1 MLLSSLFAAIV
12 GAPLV
17 LGQGAFDKSHKMTYL
32 KGTWSISDKNV
43 PVGPTFVN
51 PAENKFFFPT
61 EYKNTTSRTYSFA
74 LFIYQHGTYEFLSNG
89 SMALTPFAKDG
100 RFQMADSCKESNGAT
115 PYNYTELMVT
125 WSIDIDYG
133 TAPVLNLHE
142 ANWEQPQ
149 NLTLAYKPSTDASY
163 SAIDQLIVCIQSFV
177 GPLGRAFARMDPN
190 RNNVIASGL

>member
-17 LGQGAFDKSHKMTYL
+17 LGKGAFDKSHKMTYL

-61 EYKNTTSRTYSFA
+61 EYKNTTSRTYSFTDDGFWEYCAYVAPHVSSDNCTSA

-149 NLTLAYKPSTDASY
+149 NLTLAYNPPQMLPTR
-163 SAIDQLIVCIQSFV
+163 
-177 GPLGRAFARMDPN
+177 PLTN
-190 RNNVIASGL
+190 